1 MVESFKKSKNLIL
14 DSGDFTM
21 TLAGIELRYLT
32 NNISKKTLDYY
43 VSNIYG
49 INSKSLLFKL
59 HHPEKPDVLLMFST
73 MGLWTTSKKV
83 EQIEIN
89 KLLKRLRSDL
99 LRLKL
104 TKIEQIGAERIAY
117 LTFSGFDKEFIII
130 GEFFGDGNIILCN
143 KEMKILALLHSIDV
157 RHRKLQVGLTYTPPP
172 ENSVNIF
179 NITQKDLEEILSS
192 SMPTAKWIGRTL
204 GLPTKYAEE
213 ICRMSKID
221 SKISGNQLTNDE
233 AKKIFE
239 AVREIIN
246 NVVEGNHE
254 AVIVKDDKN
263 SDVYPIKLGNDEK
276 HYTNVSSFMEGLD
289 ILFTETIVE
298 SGKSIQTSSINKNVT
313 ELENKLEEQ
322 TKAISIVKE
331 KSSKIANVA
340 KSISSL
346 VSQGISSIEDSKA
359 VEELRK
365 QGAEM
370 KSEKGIFLI
379 KIDDEKIKIN
389 PNASL
394 PTISSRLFDESKR
407 QAAAI
412 ISIDKLKRK
421 TEKKLEKEMS
431 QVKVAEE
438 SITYS
443 EIRKKNWYERYRWF
457 YTSDGILAIGGRD
470 SSSNTAII
478 RKHIEKNDKVFHADI
493 HGSPFFILK
502 NDKKEIL
509 PTSLNEIAHATV
521 CFSRAW
527 REAMYG
533 LNAYWVEPEQVKK
546 AAPSGQFLPKGS
558 FVIEGQRN
566 YVNISTL
573 KLAVGLVKQ
582 NADYLISCGP
592 PQPIK
597 KNSICYVIIEP
608 AGYEMVEIAKKIK
621 LEFNKMTDNVARSL
635 SIDEFVRVLP
645 AGDSHIVESGLGEQ
659 AGE

>member
-1 MVESFKKSKNLIL
+1 
-14 DSGDFTM
+14 M

-73 MGLWTTSKKV
+73 MGLWITSKKV

-179 NITQKDLEEILSS
+179 NMTQKDLEEILSS

-221 SKISGNQLTNDE
+221 SKISGNQLTNDD

-239 AVREIIN
+239 SVREIIN

-298 SGKSIQTSSINKNVT
+298 SGKSIQTSSVNKNVT

-412 ISIDKLKRK
+412 ISIEKLKRK

-431 QVKVAEE
+431 QVKVTEE

-608 AGYEMVEIAKKIK
+608 AGSEMVEIAKKIK
-621 LEFNKMTDNVARSL
+621 LEFNKMTDNVAKSL

>member
-1 MVESFKKSKNLIL
+1 
-14 DSGDFTM
+14 M

-73 MGLWTTSKKV
+73 MGLWITSKKV

-179 NITQKDLEEILSS
+179 NMTQKDLEEILSS

-221 SKISGNQLTNDE
+221 SKISGNQLTNDD

-239 AVREIIN
+239 SVREIIN

-298 SGKSIQTSSINKNVT
+298 SGKSIQTSSVNKNVT

-412 ISIDKLKRK
+412 ISIEKLKRK

-608 AGYEMVEIAKKIK
+608 AGSEMVEIAKKIK
-621 LEFNKMTDNVARSL
+621 LEFNKMTDNVAKSL

>member
-1 MVESFKKSKNLIL
+1 
-14 DSGDFTM
+14 M

-32 NNISKKTLDYY
+32 NIISKKTLDYY

-73 MGLWTTSKKV
+73 MGLWITSKKV

-179 NITQKDLEEILSS
+179 NMTQKDLEEILSS

-221 SKISGNQLTNDE
+221 SKISGNQLTNDD

-298 SGKSIQTSSINKNVT
+298 SGKSIQTSSANKNVT

-365 QGAEM
+365 QGAEI

-412 ISIDKLKRK
+412 ISIEKLKRK
-421 TEKKLEKEMS
+421 TEKKLEKEMG
-431 QVKVAEE
+431 QVKVAKE

-478 RKHIEKNDKVFHADI
+478 RKHIEKNDKIFHADI

-608 AGYEMVEIAKKIK
+608 AGSEMVEIAKKIK
-621 LEFNKMTDNVARSL
+621 LEFNKMTDNVAKSL

>member
-172 ENSVNIF
+172 ENAVNIF
-179 NITQKDLEEILSS
+179 NMTQKDLEEILSS

-221 SKISGNQLTNDE
+221 SKISGNQLTNDD

-239 AVREIIN
+239 SVREIIN

>member
-1 MVESFKKSKNLIL
+1 
-14 DSGDFTM
+14 M
-21 TLAGIELRYLT
+21 TLSGIELRYLI

-73 MGLWTTSKKV
+73 MGLWITSKKV

-99 LRLKL
+99 LRLRL
-104 TKIEQIGAERIAY
+104 TKIDQMGAERIAY

-179 NITQKDLEEILSS
+179 NMNQKDIEEILSS

-213 ICRMSKID
+213 ICRTSKID
-221 SKISGNQLTNDE
+221 LKISGNQLTISD
-233 AKKIFE
+233 AKKIFDT
-239 AVREIIN
+239 VKEIIN

-254 AVIVKDDKN
+254 AVIVKDGKN

-276 HYTNVSSFMEGLD
+276 HYMSVSSFMEGLD

-298 SGKSIQTSSINKNVT
+298 SGKSIQTSSVNKNVT

-322 TKAISIVKE
+322 TKAISIVRE

-346 VSQGISSIEDSKA
+346 VSQGVSSIEDSKA

-365 QGAEM
+365 QGAEI

-389 PNASL
+389 PKASL
-394 PTISSRLFDESKR
+394 LTISSRLFDESKK

-412 ISIDKLKRK
+412 ISIEKLKRK

-438 SITYS
+438 SIIYS

-582 NADYLISCGP
+582 NTDYLISCGP

-608 AGYEMVEIAKKIK
+608 AGYEMVEVAKKIK
-621 LEFNKMTDNVARSL
+621 LEFNKMTNNVAKSL

-645 AGDSHIVESGLGEQ
+645 AGDSHIVESGLGDK

>member
-14 DSGDFTM
+14 DSGDFIM

-73 MGLWTTSKKV
+73 MGLWITSKKI

-179 NITQKDLEEILSS
+179 NMTQKDLEEILSS

-221 SKISGNQLTNDE
+221 SKISGNQLTNDD

-298 SGKSIQTSSINKNVT
+298 SGKSIQTSSVNKNVT

-412 ISIDKLKRK
+412 ISIEKLKRK

-431 QVKVAEE
+431 QVKVTEE

-533 LNAYWVEPEQVKK
+533 LNAYWVEPEQIKK

-582 NADYLISCGP
+582 NTDYLISCGP

-608 AGYEMVEIAKKIK
+608 AGSEMVEIAKKIK
-621 LEFNKMTDNVARSL
+621 LEFNKMTDNVAKSL

>member
-1 MVESFKKSKNLIL
+1 
-14 DSGDFTM
+14 M

-32 NNISKKTLDYY
+32 NNISKKTTDYY

-73 MGLWTTSKKV
+73 MGLWITSKKV

-179 NITQKDLEEILSS
+179 NMTQKDLEEILSS

-221 SKISGNQLTNDE
+221 SKISGNQLTNDD
-233 AKKIFE
+233 AKRIFE

-298 SGKSIQTSSINKNVT
+298 SGKSIQTSSVNKNVT

-370 KSEKGIFLI
+370 KSEKGVFLI

-412 ISIDKLKRK
+412 ISIEKLKRK

-533 LNAYWVEPEQVKK
+533 LNAYWVEPEQVKR

-582 NADYLISCGP
+582 NTDYLISCGP

-597 KNSICYVIIEP
+597 KNSICYVVIEP
-608 AGYEMVEIAKKIK
+608 AGSEMVEIAKKIK
-621 LEFNKMTDNVARSL
+621 LEFNKITDNVAKSL

>member
-1 MVESFKKSKNLIL
+1 
-14 DSGDFTM
+14 M

-73 MGLWTTSKKV
+73 MGLWITSKKV

-179 NITQKDLEEILSS
+179 NMTQKDLEEILSS

-221 SKISGNQLTNDE
+221 SKISGNQLTNDD

-298 SGKSIQTSSINKNVT
+298 SGKSIQTSSANKNVT

-346 VSQGISSIEDSKA
+346 VSQGVSSIEDSKA

-412 ISIDKLKRK
+412 ISIEKLKRK

-431 QVKVAEE
+431 QVKVTEE

-533 LNAYWVEPEQVKK
+533 LNAYWVEPEQIKK

-608 AGYEMVEIAKKIK
+608 AGSEMVEIAKKIK
-621 LEFNKMTDNVARSL
+621 LEFNKMTDNVAKSL

>member
-1 MVESFKKSKNLIL
+1 M
-14 DSGDFTM
+14 
-21 TLAGIELRYLT
+21 Y
-32 NNISKKTLDYY
+32 
-43 VSNIYG
+43 
-49 INSKSLLFKL
+49 
-59 HHPEKPDVLLMFST
+59 
-73 MGLWTTSKKV
+73 
-83 EQIEIN
+83 
-89 KLLKRLRSDL
+89 
-99 LRLKL
+99 
-104 TKIEQIGAERIAY
+104 
-117 LTFSGFDKEFIII
+117 
-130 GEFFGDGNIILCN
+130 
-143 KEMKILALLHSIDV
+143 
-157 RHRKLQVGLTYTPPP
+157 
-172 ENSVNIF
+172 
-179 NITQKDLEEILSS
+179 
-192 SMPTAKWIGRTL
+192 
-204 GLPTKYAEE
+204 
-213 ICRMSKID
+213 KID

-254 AVIVKDDKN
+254 AVIVKDGKN

>member
-1 MVESFKKSKNLIL
+1 
-14 DSGDFTM
+14 M

-32 NNISKKTLDYY
+32 NNISKKTIDYY

-157 RHRKLQVGLTYTPPP
+157 RHRKLQVGLTYILPP

-179 NITQKDLEEILSS
+179 NMTQKDLEEILSS

-221 SKISGNQLTNDE
+221 SKISGNQLTNDD

-239 AVREIIN
+239 SVREIIN
-246 NVVEGNHE
+246 NVVEGNHK

-412 ISIDKLKRK
+412 ILIDKLKRK

-502 NDKKEIL
+502 NDKKEVL
-509 PTSLNEIAHATV
+509 PTSLNEIAHTTV

-621 LEFNKMTDNVARSL
+621 LEFNKMTDNVAKSL
-635 SIDEFVRVLP
+635 NIDEFVRVLP

>member
-1 MVESFKKSKNLIL
+1 
-14 DSGDFTM
+14 M

-73 MGLWTTSKKV
+73 MGLWITSKKV

-179 NITQKDLEEILSS
+179 NMTQKDLEEILSS

-221 SKISGNQLTNDE
+221 SKISGNQLTNDD

-239 AVREIIN
+239 SVREIIN

-298 SGKSIQTSSINKNVT
+298 SGKSIQTSSVNKNVT

-346 VSQGISSIEDSKA
+346 VSQGVSSIEDSKA

-412 ISIDKLKRK
+412 ISIEKLKRK

-608 AGYEMVEIAKKIK
+608 AGSEMVEIAKKIK
-621 LEFNKMTDNVARSL
+621 LEFNKMTDNVAKSL

>member
-1 MVESFKKSKNLIL
+1 
-14 DSGDFTM
+14 M

-73 MGLWTTSKKV
+73 MGLWITSKKV

-179 NITQKDLEEILSS
+179 NMTQKDLEEILSS

-221 SKISGNQLTNDE
+221 SKISGNQLTNDD

-239 AVREIIN
+239 SVREIIN

-298 SGKSIQTSSINKNVT
+298 SGKSIQTSSVNKNVT

-346 VSQGISSIEDSKA
+346 VSQGVSSIEDSKA

-412 ISIDKLKRK
+412 ISIEKLKRK

-597 KNSICYVIIEP
+597 KNSICYVVIEP
-608 AGYEMVEIAKKIK
+608 AGSEMVEIAKKIK
-621 LEFNKMTDNVARSL
+621 LEFNKMTDNVAKSL

>member
-32 NNISKKTLDYY
+32 NNISKKTTDYY

-179 NITQKDLEEILSS
+179 NMTQKDLEEILSS

-221 SKISGNQLTNDE
+221 SKISGNQLTNND

-239 AVREIIN
+239 SVREIIN

-289 ILFTETIVE
+289 ILFTETFVE
-298 SGKSIQTSSINKNVT
+298 SGKSIQTNSINKNVT

-322 TKAISIVKE
+322 TKAMSIVKE
-331 KSSKIANVA
+331 RSSKIANVA

-389 PNASL
+389 PKASL

-412 ISIDKLKRK
+412 ISIEKLKRK
-421 TEKKLEKEMS
+421 TEKKLEKEMG

>member
-1 MVESFKKSKNLIL
+1 
-14 DSGDFTM
+14 M
-21 TLAGIELRYLT
+21 TLSGIELRYLT
-32 NNISKKTLDYY
+32 NNISEKTLDYY

-73 MGLWTTSKKV
+73 MGLWITSKKV

-179 NITQKDLEEILSS
+179 NMTQKDLEEILSS

-221 SKISGNQLTNDE
+221 SKISGNQLTNDD

-239 AVREIIN
+239 SIREIIN

-254 AVIVKDDKN
+254 AVIVRDDKN

-276 HYTNVSSFMEGLD
+276 HYMTVSSFMEGLD

-298 SGKSIQTSSINKNVT
+298 SSKSIQTSSVNKNVT

-346 VSQGISSIEDSKA
+346 VSQGVSSIEDSKA

-365 QGAEM
+365 QGAET

-394 PTISSRLFDESKR
+394 PTISSRLFDESKK

-412 ISIDKLKRK
+412 ISIEKLKRK

-431 QVKVAEE
+431 QVKVTEE

-582 NADYLISCGP
+582 NTDYLISCGP

-608 AGYEMVEIAKKIK
+608 AGYEMVEVAKKIK
-621 LEFNKMTDNVARSL
+621 LEFNKMTNNVAKSL

-659 AGE
+659 ASE

>member
-1 MVESFKKSKNLIL
+1 
-14 DSGDFTM
+14 M

-73 MGLWTTSKKV
+73 MGLWMTSKKV

-104 TKIEQIGAERIAY
+104 TKIEQMGAERIAY

-179 NITQKDLEEILSS
+179 NMTQKDLEEILSS

-221 SKISGNQLTNDE
+221 SKISGNQLTNDD
-233 AKKIFE
+233 AKQIFD
-239 AVREIIN
+239 AVREIID

-298 SGKSIQTSSINKNVT
+298 SGKSIQTSSVNKNVT

-346 VSQGISSIEDSKA
+346 VSQGVSSIEDSKA

-412 ISIDKLKRK
+412 ISIEKLKRK

-478 RKHIEKNDKVFHADI
+478 RKHIEKNDKIFHADI

-558 FVIEGQRN
+558 FVIEGPRN

-582 NADYLISCGP
+582 NSYYLISCGP
-592 PQPIK
+592 LQPIK

-621 LEFNKMTDNVARSL
+621 LEINKMTDNVAKSL

>member
-1 MVESFKKSKNLIL
+1 
-14 DSGDFTM
+14 M

-179 NITQKDLEEILSS
+179 NMTQKDLEEILSS
-192 SMPTAKWIGRTL
+192 SIPTAKWIGRTL

-221 SKISGNQLTNDE
+221 SKISGNQLTNDDS
-233 AKKIFE
+233 KRIFE
-239 AVREIIN
+239 AIREIIN

-298 SGKSIQTSSINKNVT
+298 SGKSIQSSSVNKNVT
-313 ELENKLEEQ
+313 ELKNKLEEQ

-412 ISIDKLKRK
+412 ISIEKLKRK
-421 TEKKLEKEMS
+421 TEKKLEKEMG

-478 RKHIEKNDKVFHADI
+478 RKHIEKNDKIFHADI

-558 FVIEGQRN
+558 FVIEGPRN

-582 NADYLISCGP
+582 NVNYLISCGP

-608 AGYEMVEIAKKIK
+608 AGLEMVEIAKKIK
-621 LEFNKMTDNVARSL
+621 LEFNKMTDNVAKSL

>member
-1 MVESFKKSKNLIL
+1 
-14 DSGDFTM
+14 M
-21 TLAGIELRYLT
+21 TLSGIELRYLT
-32 NNISKKTLDYY
+32 NIISKKTLDYY

-49 INSKSLLFKL
+49 INSKCLLFKL
-59 HHPEKPDVLLMFST
+59 HHPEKPDILLMFST

-83 EQIEIN
+83 EQIETN
-89 KLLKRLRSDL
+89 KLLKRLRNDL

-104 TKIEQIGAERIAY
+104 TKIEQIGAERIVY
-117 LTFSGFDKEFIII
+117 LTLSGFDKEFIII

-143 KEMKILALLHSIDV
+143 NEMKILALLHSIDV

-179 NITQKDLEEILSS
+179 NLIQKDIEEVLSS
-192 SMPTAKWIGRTL
+192 SMPAAKWIGRTL

-213 ICRMSKID
+213 ICKMSKID
-221 SKISGNQLTNDE
+221 SKISGNQLTNEDTN
-233 AKKIFE
+233 KIFE
-239 AVREIIN
+239 SVKEIVQ

-254 AVIVKDDKN
+254 AVIVRNEKN

-276 HYTNVSSFMEGLD
+276 NYTNVPSFMEGLD
-289 ILFTETIVE
+289 ILFTENIVE
-298 SGKSIQTSSINKNVT
+298 SGKSIQTSSVNKNVL

-331 KSSKIANVA
+331 KSLKISNVA
-340 KSISSL
+340 KSISNL
-346 VSQGISSIEDSKA
+346 VSQGISSIKDSKA

-394 PTISSRLFDESKR
+394 QTISSRLFDESKR

-412 ISIDKLKRK
+412 TSIEKLKTK
-421 TEKKLEKEMS
+421 TEKKLEKEKS
-431 QVKVAEE
+431 QVKVAED

-566 YVNISTL
+566 YVNISSL

-582 NADYLISCGP
+582 NTDYLISCGP
-592 PQPIK
+592 PEAIK

-608 AGYEMVEIAKKIK
+608 AGTEMVEVAKKIK
-621 LEFNKMTDNVARSL
+621 LEFNKMTDNVAKSL

-645 AGDSHIVESGLGEQ
+645 AGDSHVTESGMGDR

>member
-1 MVESFKKSKNLIL
+1 
-14 DSGDFTM
+14 M
-21 TLAGIELRYLT
+21 TLSGIELRYLT

-179 NITQKDLEEILSS
+179 NMTQKDLEEILSS

-204 GLPTKYAEE
+204 GLPTKYTEE

-221 SKISGNQLTNDE
+221 SKISGNQLTNDD

-276 HYTNVSSFMEGLD
+276 HYMSVSSFMEGLD

-346 VSQGISSIEDSKA
+346 VSQGVSSIEDSKA

-365 QGAEM
+365 QGAET

-412 ISIDKLKRK
+412 ISIEKLKRK

-608 AGYEMVEIAKKIK
+608 AGSEMVEIAKKIK
-621 LEFNKMTDNVARSL
+621 LEFNKMTDNVTKSL

>member
-1 MVESFKKSKNLIL
+1 
-14 DSGDFTM
+14 M

-73 MGLWTTSKKV
+73 MGLWITSKKV

-179 NITQKDLEEILSS
+179 NMTQKDLEEILSS

-221 SKISGNQLTNDE
+221 SKISGNQLTNDD

-298 SGKSIQTSSINKNVT
+298 SGKSTQTSSVNKNVT

-412 ISIDKLKRK
+412 ISIEKLKRK

-431 QVKVAEE
+431 QVKVTEE

-608 AGYEMVEIAKKIK
+608 AGSEMVEIAKKIK
-621 LEFNKMTDNVARSL
+621 LEFNKMTDNVAKSL

>member
-1 MVESFKKSKNLIL
+1 
-14 DSGDFTM
+14 M

-32 NNISKKTLDYY
+32 NNISKKTTDYY

-179 NITQKDLEEILSS
+179 NMTQKDLEEILSS

-221 SKISGNQLTNDE
+221 SKISGNQLTNND

-239 AVREIIN
+239 SVREIIN

-263 SDVYPIKLGNDEK
+263 SDVYPIRLGNDEK

-331 KSSKIANVA
+331 RSSKIANVA

-412 ISIDKLKRK
+412 ISIEKLKRK

-659 AGE
+659 AG

>member
-1 MVESFKKSKNLIL
+1 MA
-14 DSGDFTM
+14 
-21 TLAGIELRYLT
+21 LAGIELRYLT

-179 NITQKDLEEILSS
+179 NMTQKDLEEILSS

-221 SKISGNQLTNDE
+221 SKISGNQLTNDD

-298 SGKSIQTSSINKNVT
+298 SGKSIQTSSANKNVT

-322 TKAISIVKE
+322 TKAISIVRE

-346 VSQGISSIEDSKA
+346 ISQGVSSIEDSKTI
-359 VEELRK
+359 EELRK

-394 PTISSRLFDESKR
+394 STISSRLFDESKR

-412 ISIDKLKRK
+412 ISIEKLKRK
-421 TEKKLEKEMS
+421 TEKKLEKEMG

-478 RKHIEKNDKVFHADI
+478 RKHIEKNDKIFHADI

-582 NADYLISCGP
+582 NSDYLISCGP

-608 AGYEMVEIAKKIK
+608 AGSEMVEIAKKIK
-621 LEFNKMTDNVARSL
+621 LEFNKMTDNVAKSL

>member
-1 MVESFKKSKNLIL
+1 
-14 DSGDFTM
+14 M

-73 MGLWTTSKKV
+73 MGLWITSKKV

-179 NITQKDLEEILSS
+179 NMTQKDLEEILSS

-221 SKISGNQLTNDE
+221 SKISGNQLTNDD

-239 AVREIIN
+239 SVREIIN

-298 SGKSIQTSSINKNVT
+298 SGKSIQTSSVNKNVT

-346 VSQGISSIEDSKA
+346 VSQGVSSIEDSKA

-412 ISIDKLKRK
+412 ISIEKLKRK

-533 LNAYWVEPEQVKK
+533 LNAYWVEPEQIKK

-608 AGYEMVEIAKKIK
+608 AGSEMVEIAKKIK
-621 LEFNKMTDNVARSL
+621 LEFNKMTDNIAKSL